1 MHTYTINTHTIR
13 GEPVSVT
20 APIIGY
26 HQKTGAAVP
35 GIPQMN
41 NDHWEDLAKLKGGNC
56 HAKTDK

>member
-35 GIPQMN
+35 GIKATTERKIRQ
-41 NDHWEDLAKLKGGNC
+41 
-56 HAKTDK
+56 